1 MDVLQVPL
9 HEPRQNAD
17 GVFVWECSGS
27 ALDEGDAPS
36 KWFSDYLGKPN
47 HLVRFNAVLLLKK
60 SEMLSHG
67 QKLAGL
73 CVATSIEKFSHGEVE
88 PFKNHHKQLNLST

>member
-67 QKLAGL
+67 QGSEAGWI
-73 CVATSIEKFSHGEVE
+73 VRSHFNRKDLLGRGYYIG
-88 PFKNHHKQLNLST
+88 FG